1 MAYIVHR
8 PLKTLDGVAD
18 LTGIEQIFLDRS
30 NWEDNYKS
38 WKAKLTA
45 DPAAPSDQQ
54 WLILNTVHER
64 AKFEYEWERMEPNDI
79 HAMKKNEY
87 KAHRQNPPLFRLIHG
102 LPGAGKSKVLKWLR
116 SYLIEVW
123 QLREEEDF
131 VFLASMNS
139 MATSI
144 GGSTL
149 HA

>member
-1 MAYIVHR
+1 
-8 PLKTLDGVAD
+8 
-18 LTGIEQIFLDRS
+18 
-30 NWEDNYKS
+30 
-38 WKAKLTA
+38 
-45 DPAAPSDQQ
+45 
-54 WLILNTVHER
+54 
-64 AKFEYEWERMEPNDI
+64 MEPNDI

-131 VFLASMNS
+131 VFLAPMNS
-139 MATSI
+139 MAAGI

-149 HA
+149 HAWAEIKWMNPQGEIIQPIRSNEGIDVPQLTVKMMKLR